1 MLVKRG
7 EEFSSAAEGEI
18 HSQLAAGASRSMAT
32 HRSREAFVSRC
43 FAQRYEASQ
52 PAVVIRRCAEP
63 LQVVRYN
70 VGEYYREH
78 FDNKEGATVIKRA
91 ATLIM

>member
-1 MLVKRG
+1 MIMIIMIIMIIIIIIIYH
-7 EEFSSAAEGEI
+7 ECNASDSD
-18 HSQLAAGASRSMAT
+18 HSNCICQMMHNSNQLLHS
-32 HRSREAFVSRC
+32 E
-43 FAQRYEASQ
+43 
-52 PAVVIRRCAEP
+52 EP